1 MHHGG
6 AGTTKNVLFAGVP
19 NIITPVFMDQHY
31 WARCIRSSAT
41 GYGFDEQLKDISA
54 EALGDKIKECMAP
67 EVQEAAARLGRQ
79 LKAEKP
85 GHDVAADV
93 VSEVA
98 KQRMLALDAANHP
111 SVTDPRNYKQPRTP
125 AALRRG
131 QSLGMGADAID
142 DEEQDLL
149 SAYF

>member
-1 MHHGG
+1 MSYRDAEIADPGTRLNCIIGPNGSGKSSIVCAMCVGLGG
-6 AGTTKNVLFAGVP
+6 SLGV
-19 NIITPVFMDQHY
+19 TE
-31 WARCIRSSAT
+31 R
-41 GYGFDEQLKDISA
+41 
-54 EALGDKIKECMAP
+54 GDKIKECMAP